1 MYKYT
6 CVNTDPSVLIK
17 DLKKTPIRRR
27 KKIIKTHC
35 SNAMRSRIY
44 SACSSFIPSIKEQ
57 QANAMRS
64 RIYSACSFIPPI
76 KEQKASLKDVLQL
89 INKIFLINKN
99 VKLNAYSVEITN
111 LCCRCW
117 QHKNKNLISCPESDH
132 DSCRFENTIVD
143 YDLRDKEYSRKT
155 ACIKTAIGLIKYNN
169 LPIQYWKNKWIVYF
183 EYRGRQVSFHDPK
196 EQIICP
202 YAPKNWCGIKNKKIP
217 FIQS

>member
-27 KKIIKTHC
+27 KKIIQTHC

-44 SACSSFIPSIKEQ
+44 SSCW
-57 QANAMRS
+57 
-64 RIYSACSFIPPI
+64 SFIPPI
-76 KEQKASLKDVLQL
+76 KEQEASLKDVLHL
-89 INKIFLINKN
+89 LNKTFLINKN
-99 VKLNAYSVEITN
+99 VKIKAYSVEITN

-117 QHKNKNLISCPESDH
+117 QHKNKNLISCPDSNYE
-132 DSCRFENTIVD
+132 SCRFENTIVD

-196 EQIICP
+196 GQIICP
-202 YAPKNWCGIKNKKIP
+202 YAPKNWCGIKNLKIP